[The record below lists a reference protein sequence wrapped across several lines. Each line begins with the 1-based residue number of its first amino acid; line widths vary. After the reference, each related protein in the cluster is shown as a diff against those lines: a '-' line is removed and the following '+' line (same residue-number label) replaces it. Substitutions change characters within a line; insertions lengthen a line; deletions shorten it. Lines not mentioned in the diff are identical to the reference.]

1 VAGKHNFLSLLLG
14 WWGLPWG
21 PIYTLE
27 MLQINSNKQG
37 GAADVTEDVLLKPH
51 EKYGLDKIADISNTD
66 ISIEYNTGW
75 GTSNNNPKEHR

>member
-1 VAGKHNFLSLLLG
+1 MG

-37 GAADVTEDVLLKPH
+37 GATDVTDDVLIKLH
-51 EKYGLDKIADISNTD
+51 EKYGIDESQQVSADD
-66 ISIEYNTGW
+66 ITIEYITGW
-75 GTSNNNPKEHR
+75 GTASQNPRTIVSGYR